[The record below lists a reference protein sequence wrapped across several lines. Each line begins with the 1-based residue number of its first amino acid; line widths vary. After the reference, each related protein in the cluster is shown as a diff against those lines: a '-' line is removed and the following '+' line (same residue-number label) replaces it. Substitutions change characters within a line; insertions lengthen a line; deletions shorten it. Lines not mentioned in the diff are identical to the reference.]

1 MSVAMKWT
9 RRTFAKSLVRAKF
22 IFEAEEA
29 RCDAARL
36 SIYERLSTPVA
47 WVIGELTI
55 PPPVDY
61 TQSYYE

>member
-1 MSVAMKWT
+1 M
-9 RRTFAKSLVRAKF
+9 VRAKF

-47 WVIGELTI
+47 WVMGELTI

-61 TQSYYE
+61 TESYYE